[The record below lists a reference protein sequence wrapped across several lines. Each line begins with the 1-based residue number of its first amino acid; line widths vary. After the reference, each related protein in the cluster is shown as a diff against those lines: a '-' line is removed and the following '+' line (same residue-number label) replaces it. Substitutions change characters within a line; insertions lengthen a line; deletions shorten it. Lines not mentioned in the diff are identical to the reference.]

1 MNNLSLHWQTRIY
14 MYIDYKGGLLS
25 EVGLKP
31 TTCRSGGGTELDT
44 GPIAGWWCPFFFW
57 KILRLQVGINTNL
70 HDFYRNLWVW
80 TWYQYQ
86 IFANLDSF
94 WKIFG
99 FHLNIF
105 RYLWLILDLL
115 VQITTNTPQKSS
127 KDGHCMKRIPLDSI
141 QIQSKN
147 RHNKVTLIFP
157 SSKI

>member
-1 MNNLSLHWQTRIY
+1 MIIWNRGWYGIRY
-14 MYIDYKGGLLS
+14 
-25 EVGLKP
+25 
-31 TTCRSGGGTELDT
+31 GTHSRVVVS
-44 GPIAGWWCPFFFW
+44 FFFW
-57 KILRLQVGINTNL
+57 KILHLQVGINTNL

-94 WKIFG
+94 WKFFG

-105 RYLWLILDLL
+105 GYLWLILDLL
-115 VQITTNTPQKSS
+115 VQIATNTPQKSS